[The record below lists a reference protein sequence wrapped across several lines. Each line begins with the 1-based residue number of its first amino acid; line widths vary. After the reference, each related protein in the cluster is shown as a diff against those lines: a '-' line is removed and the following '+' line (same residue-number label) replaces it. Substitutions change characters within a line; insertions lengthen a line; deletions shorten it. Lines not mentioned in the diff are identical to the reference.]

1 MRHVLATFKCAANG
15 ISPTDSPTAMRTA
28 GCVYFSC
35 LQPCQRPAIHTE
47 NTCPETYLKMITH
60 ARTQCIHFRYAFSR
74 VESMAKAQA
83 QDRRRAV
90 RRCKW
95 ILSLSS
101 HFLTCHKKTLQRSSG
116 FRSQRSSRSDKIESY
131 TLAYDF
137 LCRLEHSWSP
147 RAQKCE
153 KVFLDVP
160 FLTDLF
166 CAGLLPTIV

>member
-60 ARTQCIHFRYAFSR
+60 ARTQCIHFRYAFSH

-90 RRCKW
+90 RRW

-147 RAQKCE
+147 
-153 KVFLDVP
+153 P
-160 FLTDLF
+160 
-166 CAGLLPTIV
+166 GLLGLKNAKRCFWTCPF